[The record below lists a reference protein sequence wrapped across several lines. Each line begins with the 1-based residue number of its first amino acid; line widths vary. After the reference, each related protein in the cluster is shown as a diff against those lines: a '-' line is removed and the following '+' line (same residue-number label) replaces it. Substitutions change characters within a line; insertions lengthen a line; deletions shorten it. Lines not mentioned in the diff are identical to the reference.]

1 MQNKMQRELAEL
13 LHESFPGYDPV
24 HAMAAIANDERNDLT
39 IRLQASK
46 EVARY
51 VRPALRSMEI
61 KGDASAP
68 LSLQIVTGVPSA
80 G

>member
-1 MQNKMQRELAEL
+1 VQNKMQRELAEL